1 MNDLLHNLIQRVSC
15 GIGNVDLQPLNVPF
29 MIIRDKQPT
38 TAAEQAIGK
47 AWGSVAFACL
57 PVLLAAAAG
66 ILIGLML
73 GCAYLVADWIIG
85 LVL

>member
-1 MNDLLHNLIQRVSC
+1 
-15 GIGNVDLQPLNVPF
+15 LQPLSVLF

-38 TAAEQAIGK
+38 TAAEQAVGK
-47 AWGSVAFACL
+47 AWGSVAFACI
-57 PVLLAAAAG
+57 PILLAAAAG

-73 GCAYLVADWIIG
+73 GCAYLVADWLID